1 MSTITSNAKQIV
13 LIDARGPR
21 YSAAITTTVLALAL
35 ITESNYLIGFQFAVF
50 LSAVI
55 FGLRRSIYGLIYRN
69 LIQPRLSGPVPSE
82 NEAAPRFAQLI
93 GALFAFVAL
102 LGGVTGNTG
111 VFLVATSFALGAAF
125 LNAAFGF
132 CLGCQVYLR
141 LVRVRARFSKK
152 VSVNQVNFN

>member
-1 MSTITSNAKQIV
+1 MSTITSNTKQVV

-55 FGLRRSIYGLIYRN
+55 FGLRRSIYGLLYRN

-93 GALFAFVAL
+93 GALFALTAL
-102 LGGVTGNTG
+102 LGGVSGNEA
-111 VFLVATSFALGAAF
+111 VFLIATSFALGAAF

-132 CLGCQVYLR
+132 CLGCQFYLLILRSKAR
-141 LVRVRARFSKK
+141 LSAQ
-152 VSVNQVNFN
+152 N

>member
-1 MSTITSNAKQIV
+1 MSTITSNTKQVV

-102 LGGVTGNTG
+102 LGGVTGNTA
-111 VFLVATSFALGAAF
+111 VFLTATSFALVAAF

-132 CLGCQVYLR
+132 CLGCQMYLL
-141 LVRVRARFSKK
+141 LVRFKSKFARA
-152 VSVNQVNFN
+152 

>member
-1 MSTITSNAKQIV
+1 MSSITQARPER

-21 YSAAITTTVLALAL
+21 YTAAITTLVLSAALV
-35 ITESNYLIGFQFAVF
+35 TESNLIVGFQFAVF
-50 LSAVI
+50 LSAVL
-55 FGLRRSIYGLIYRN
+55 FGLRRSLYGFIYRN

-102 LGGVTGNTG
+102 AGGLTGNSAL
-111 VFLVATSFALGAAF
+111 FLIATSFALGAAF

-132 CLGCQVYLR
+132 CLGCQFYLI
-141 LVRVRARFSKK
+141 LIRAKARILSKK
-152 VSVNQVNFN
+152 

>member
-1 MSTITSNAKQIV
+1 MSTGIKSKPQV

-21 YSAAITTTVLALAL
+21 YTAAITSVVLAAAL
-35 ITESNYLIGFQFAVF
+35 VTESNLIIGFQFAVF
-50 LSAVI
+50 LTAVL
-55 FGLRRSIYGLIYRN
+55 FGLRRSIYGFIYRN

-102 LGGVTGNTG
+102 LGGITGNSA
-111 VFLVATSFALGAAF
+111 VFLIATSFALGAAF

-152 VSVNQVNFN
+152 VSVN

>member
-1 MSTITSNAKQIV
+1 MSTITSNTKQVV

-55 FGLRRSIYGLIYRN
+55 FGLRRSIYGLLYRN

-141 LVRVRARFSKK
+141 LVRVRTRFSKK
-152 VSVNQVNFN
+152 VSVN

>member
-1 MSTITSNAKQIV
+1 VSTITSNTTQVV

-111 VFLVATSFALGAAF
+111 VFLIATSFALGAAF

-141 LVRVRARFSKK
+141 LVRVRARLTKK
-152 VSVNQVNFN
+152 VSVN